1 MKQLIF
7 NVLSLLLLASCY
19 EDKGNY
25 DYLDVPEIEI
35 ADFDHQGKNLGDT
48 IKIEPEF
55 NVDIPKDA
63 PYITYKWSVAGET
76 RPDDPNWNSRNFFWI
91 ADKLISDGWIVL
103 ELKDERLD
111 AVYTQRT
118 KVKVS
123 GEFNSTFSWVILS
136 EGEDRAAKL
145 SFFKT
150 LDGEYSPDYSE
161 FYITKSKV
169 YNDLYPSV
177 NGNETLGQG
186 PISLREHFNEGDGG
200 DIGNYWIFTESGA
213 VDCYGESF
221 LKDIDMAQTFRGG
234 LPAGAIIQDGVFMK
248 WVDVIYDQYGH
259 IYTRIKADD
268 ELFNSDYF
276 LQEPLSYKGEVL
288 KQCYTVLGRYTAWGG
303 QYALIVDKKHSRL
316 LAVLDG
322 ESKSWD
328 MPLANAGEI
337 LEMPVNV
344 VDAPEGYVPLHD
356 FSDYE
361 IVDIKYVKIPEG
373 WSGTPGYVIL
383 FKEKS
388 SGKLVLQEFSLE
400 ADKDEMLGN
409 FLIISNVKVHDMS
422 GLPTIP
428 SQMVATPNDNSQ
440 YVFFA
445 IDKALWCYDRE
456 TQYLMHYKDFD
467 AKITA
472 MEGESDFKNKH
483 IAVGLENG
491 EFFVLN
497 AVRAKNQPEDKR
509 VMSGLP
515 EGVRLGKIVK
525 IHYKIGSKG
534 SWN

>member
-7 NVLSLLLLASCY
+7 IVLSLLLLASCY

-25 DYLDVPEIEI
+25 NYLDIPEIKIEEF
-35 ADFDHQGKNLGDT
+35 AYQKKNLRDT
-48 IKIEPEF
+48 IKIEPVF
-55 NVDIPKDA
+55 NVDIPEDA
-63 PYITYKWSVAGET
+63 SYITYKWSVAGET
-76 RPDDPNWNSRNFFWI
+76 RPDDSNWNSRNFFWI
-91 ADKLISDGWIVL
+91 ADKLISDGYVVL
-103 ELKDERLD
+103 EVKDERLD
-111 AVYTQRT
+111 VVYTQR
-118 KVKVS
+118 VQIKVS

-150 LDGEYSPDYSE
+150 LDGEYSSDYSE

-169 YNDLYPSV
+169 YKDLYPSV

-186 PISLREHFNEGDGG
+186 PISLREHFNEGDGR

-221 LKDIDMAQTFRGG
+221 LKDIEMSQTFRGG
-234 LPAGAIIQDGVFMK
+234 LPAGTIIQDGVFMT

-276 LQEPLSYKGEVL
+276 LQEPISYKGEVL
-288 KQCYTVLGRYTAWGG
+288 EQCYTVLGRYTLWGG
-303 QYALIVDKKHSRL
+303 MYTLVVDKKHSRL
-316 LAVLDG
+316 LVVLDG
-322 ESKSWD
+322 ESKGWD
-328 MPLANAGEI
+328 VPLANAGEVVG
-337 LEMPVNV
+337 MPDTVQN
-344 VDAPEGYVPLHD
+344 APEGYVPLND

-361 IVDIKYVKIPEG
+361 LIDVKYVKIG
-373 WSGTPGYVIL
+373 RNLGYVIL
-383 FKEKS
+383 FQERS
-388 SGKLVLQEFSLE
+388 TGKLILQEFKLK
-400 ADKDEMLGN
+400 ADRDEVTGN
-409 FLIISNVKVHDMS
+409 FVIVSDIKVHDMS
-422 GLPTIP
+422 GLPAVP
-428 SQMVATPNDNSQ
+428 SQMAATPNANSQ

-445 IDKALWCYDRE
+445 IDKSLWCYDRE
-456 TQYLMHYKDFD
+456 SAHLMKYKDFD

-472 MEGESDFKNKH
+472 MEGESDFRNKH

-534 SWN
+534 SWD